1 MRDSI
6 EFFILRLENLFL
18 RIIRELSEIS
28 KNCPKE
34 TRW

>member
-6 EFFILRLENLFL
+6 EFFILRLENFFL
-18 RIIRELSEIS
+18 NIMKELSEIS